1 MVEFGWQLLFLG
13 VLIGGMYSSYKIGH
27 KEGSGAMIDFCKSKS
42 NKQGLTLI
50 HFFGKNIEFLDP
62 LTYNQLMLNKIVDAI
77 EEQND
82 ESSS

>member
-1 MVEFGWQLLFLG
+1 MEEFGWQILFLG

-62 LTYNQLMLNKIVDAI
+62 LSYNKAMLEAITEAI
-77 EEQND
+77 EEKD
-82 ESSS
+82 EHSS

>member
-62 LTYNQLMLNKIVDAI
+62 LSYNKAMLQAI
-77 EEQND
+77 TKALEEED
-82 ESSS
+82 EHSS